1 MPLQSD
7 PVSAAGSQFALA
19 PRPLLP
25 LLVRKRGELAV
36 KGMVISIID
45 DNASI
50 RVAIK
55 RLIKSVGLPAEDF
68 ASAEEFL
75 VSCRSQDSACL
86 ILDLQLPGMSG
97 LELQSQ
103 LHVSNPGVPIVF
115 ISARFDERARTRALR
130 AGASRF
136 LQKPFSEETLF
147 EAIKSSLS
155 IRGSSASA
163 YFDREDKLRGRN
175 ADAIK

>member
-1 MPLQSD
+1 MLLHND
-7 PVSAAGSQFALA
+7 PVSGNQQYALTTRRSF
-19 PRPLLP
+19 PTLI
-25 LLVRKRGELAV
+25 RKRGELVA
-36 KGMVISIID
+36 KGVVISIID
-45 DNASI
+45 DHASI
-50 RVAIK
+50 RRAIK
-55 RLIKSVGLPAEDF
+55 RLIESTGLPAADF

-130 AGASRF
+130 AGAVRF
-136 LQKPFSEETLF
+136 LQKPFSEEALF

-163 YFDREDKLRGRN
+163 YFAR
-175 ADAIK
+175 

>member
-1 MPLQSD
+1 MLVPNEAMAGTNLQY
-7 PVSAAGSQFALA
+7 ALA
-19 PRPLLP
+19 MRRFFP
-25 LLVRKRGELAV
+25 LLVRKRSEMTV
-36 KGMVISIID
+36 KGLVISIID

-50 RVAIK
+50 RMALK
-55 RLIKSVGLPAEDF
+55 RLIESTGLPAQDF

-115 ISARFDERARTRALR
+115 ISASFDEQARARALR
-130 AGASRF
+130 TGAIEF
-136 LQKPFSEETLF
+136 LQKPFSAEALF
-147 EAIKSSLS
+147 EAIKTSLS

-163 YFDREDKLRGRN
+163 YFEPGR
-175 ADAIK
+175 

>member
-7 PVSAAGSQFALA
+7 PVSAPGSQFALA
-19 PRPLLP
+19 PRRLLP
-25 LLVRKRGELAV
+25 LLIRNRGELAV
-36 KGMVISIID
+36 KGVVISIID

-50 RVAIK
+50 RMALK
-55 RLIKSVGLPAEDF
+55 RLIESTGLPAEDF

-103 LHVSNPGVPIVF
+103 LHISNPGVPIVF
-115 ISARFDERARTRALR
+115 ISARFDEQARARALGT
-130 AGASRF
+130 GAIEF
-136 LQKPFSEETLF
+136 LQKPFSEEALF
-147 EAIKSSLS
+147 EAIKTSLS
-155 IRGSSASA
+155 IRGSSAS
-163 YFDREDKLRGRN
+163 
-175 ADAIK
+175 

>member
-1 MPLQSD
+1 MPVPSEAMAETNL
-7 PVSAAGSQFALA
+7 
-19 PRPLLP
+19 RYPLVTRRLFP
-25 LLVRKRGELAV
+25 LLVRKRCELTV

-50 RVAIK
+50 RIALK
-55 RLIKSVGLPAEDF
+55 RLIQSTGLPVEDF

-103 LHVSNPGVPIVF
+103 LHISNPGVPIIF
-115 ISARFDERARTRALR
+115 ISARFDAQARARALR
-130 AGASRF
+130 TGAIEF
-136 LQKPFSEETLF
+136 LQKPFSEEALF
-147 EAIKSSLS
+147 AAIKTSLS
-155 IRGSSASA
+155 IGESSASA
-163 YFDREDKLRGRN
+163 HFDPSR
-175 ADAIK
+175 